1 MLRPRKIHHVVFC
14 QLPAGSHLLWA
25 DRGRK
30 PGPGRF
36 VSLLFLVKRKEKKK
50 QKRKG
55 GDGGRRI
62 ATLR

>member
-1 MLRPRKIHHVVFC
+1 M
-14 QLPAGSHLLWA
+14 LWA

-36 VSLLFLVKRKEKKK
+36 VSLLFLVKRKEKKE